1 MNADVREMCG
11 VSAAIANKILDRLAS
26 EKKIIKSRVIGHW
39 KYKFQQ

>member
-26 EKKIIKSRVIGHW
+26 EKENHKITCNWTLEV
-39 KYKFQQ
+39 